1 MIKIWY
7 NDMWRGHSSH
17 AIGIETYLIVSM
29 NPYEWIDDHS
39 KKLGNLYKYT
49 QVLTMAHIM
58 RN

>member
-29 NPYEWIDDHS
+29 NPYEWTDDHS

-58 RN
+58 